1 MSETKDAWGYVRLS
15 QEGDASLEEQKE
27 SIRKYANRHGLNLQT
42 TRNEGN
48 KTSGFN
54 ADRHEYQLIREKIR
68 NAEIDAVITR
78 DRARMS
84 RDFDD
89 RLELLTEFRSNEV
102 EWHVV
107 ESSGPLGLDDTQ
119 KAGIECLHAMMD
131 HVKKMTEIERSKKAI
146 QKRKE
151 NGYYQGK
158 PPYGL
163 EFDDEGQYLV
173 ASEDFQHVLTV
184 LEMRDN
190 GKSYNAI
197 AQEVPVSSSTVS
209 NICDRREMYA
219 EYAADFEARNEH

>member
-1 MSETKDAWGYVRLS
+1 MSNEDTKDAWGYVRLS
-15 QEGDASLEEQKE
+15 QEGDASLEEQKR
-27 SIRKYANRHGLNLQT
+27 SIREYANERGMNLQT
-42 TRNEGN
+42 TRNDGS

-54 ADRHEYQLIREKIR
+54 KDRHEYQILRDKIR

-89 RLELLTEFRSNEV
+89 RLALLTQFRSNEV

-107 ESSGPLGLDDTQ
+107 EASGPLRLDDVQ

-163 EFDDEGQYLV
+163 EFDDEGQYLQ
-173 ASEDFQHVLTV
+173 AAEEFQHVITI
-184 LEMRDN
+184 LELRDE
-190 GKSYNAI
+190 GRSYNSI
-197 AQEVPVSSSTVS
+197 ASEVPVSSSTVS
-209 NICDRREMYA
+209 NICDRREMYL
-219 EYAADFEARNEH
+219 EYL

>member
-1 MSETKDAWGYVRLS
+1 MTEKDAWGYVRLS

-27 SIRKYANRHGLNLQT
+27 SIREYAKRSDLNLQT
-42 TRNEGN
+42 TRNDGN

-54 ADRHEYQLIREKIR
+54 KDRHEYQLIREKIR

-89 RLELLTEFRSNEV
+89 RLELLTEFRSNEI
-102 EWHVV
+102 EWHVT
-107 ESSGPLGLDDTQ
+107 ENHGPLELQDTQ

-131 HVKKMTEIERSKKAI
+131 HVKKMTEIRRSRKAV
-146 QKRKE
+146 QKRLE

-163 EFDDEGQYLV
+163 EFDTDGQYLV
-173 ASEDFQHVLTV
+173 PSEAFEHVLTIFD
-184 LEMRDN
+184 LRDKEM
-190 GKSYNAI
+190 SYNKI

-219 EYAADFEARNEH
+219 EYAAELSQ

>member
-1 MSETKDAWGYVRLS
+1 MTEQKDAWGYVRLS

-27 SIRKYANRHGLNLQT
+27 SIRKYANERGLNLQT

-48 KTSGFN
+48 NTSGFN
-54 ADRHEYQLIREKIR
+54 SDRQEYQLLRGKIR
-68 NAEIDAVITR
+68 NGEIDAVITR

-89 RLELLTEFRSNEV
+89 RLELLTEFRSSEV

-107 ESSGPLGLDDTQ
+107 EASGPLGISDTQ

-146 QKRKE
+146 KKRQE

-163 EFDDEGQYLV
+163 EFDEQGQYLKP
-173 ASEDFQHVLTV
+173 SEEFQHVITI
-184 LEMRDN
+184 LELRDQGRSFN
-190 GKSYNAI
+190 SI
-197 AQEVPVSSSTVS
+197 ASEVPVSSSTVS
-209 NICDRREMYA
+209 NICDRREMYL
-219 EYAADFEARNEH
+219 EYV